1 MTTVEAHPI
10 VDAEDNHSDA
20 DSSLGTDNASSTDSL
35 RSSILDYRQ
44 ENGRTYHA
52 FRDGKYNLPNDAE
65 ENERL
70 DLQHNLMLLTLNNK
84 LGLAPPNRQDSAVKR
99 VLDLGTGTGIWAIDF
114 GDEHPGAT
122 VIGVDLSPSQPS
134 FVPPNVRFEI
144 DDIDEEWTYS
154 EPFDFIHSRFM
165 NFSVQNWKS
174 YLTKIYELVPFA
186 PCRDCN
192 IEMSRNITPGGY
204 VELQDVDVIMGSD
217 DGTLTEE
224 TTMYK
229 WCRLLDEA
237 AGKFNRC
244 FERTTRFKDLLKEV
258 GFVDVVETR
267 YKWPTNHWPK
277 DNKYKELGRWNNAN
291 ASSALEALTM
301 APFTRGH
308 GWSREEVELFLVE
321 LRKDWNDTR
330 IHAYWPICDVYA
342 RKPEA

>member
-20 DSSLGTDNASSTDSL
+20 DSSLGADIASSTDSL

-52 FRDGKYNLPNDAE
+52 FKDGSTSGLNRSVLAADS
-65 ENERL
+65 L

-84 LGLAPPNRQDSAVKR
+84 LGLAPPNRRDSAVKR
-99 VLDLGTGTGIWAIDF
+99 VLDVGTGTGIWAIDF
-114 GDEHPGAT
+114 GDEHPDAT
-122 VIGVDLSPSQPS
+122 VIGVDLSPSQPG

-174 YLTKIYELVPFA
+174 YLTKIYENV
-186 PCRDCN
+186 
-192 IEMSRNITPGGY
+192 TPGGY

-217 DGTLTEE
+217 DGTLTED

-229 WCRLLDEA
+229 WCKLLDEA

-277 DNKYKELGRWNNAN
+277 DKKYKELGQWNNAN

-321 LRKDWNDTR
+321 LRKDWNNTR
-330 IHAYWPICDVYA
+330 IHAYWPICVVYA
-342 RKPEA
+342 RKPEP